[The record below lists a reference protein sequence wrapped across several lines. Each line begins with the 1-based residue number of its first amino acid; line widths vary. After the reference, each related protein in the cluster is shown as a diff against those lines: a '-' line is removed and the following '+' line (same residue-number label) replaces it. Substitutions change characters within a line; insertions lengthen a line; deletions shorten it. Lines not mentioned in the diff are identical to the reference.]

1 MFVFF
6 SIFLSKTDHL
16 KKIFLDSCFLP
27 EVEFAETNST
37 NIIPHNTVVKY
48 QCNLYYEAEGETVRS
63 CVKGTLLPS
72 FQTNP
77 LKCASKLP
85 VLNELV
91 DTYKLKKFLFLNFV
105 LLLRL

>member
-16 KKIFLDSCFLP
+16 KKIFLDGCFLP

-48 QCNLYYEAEGETVRS
+48 QCNLYYEAEGETARS
-63 CVKGTLLPS
+63 FVKGTILPS
-72 FQTNP
+72 FQSNP
-77 LKCASKLP
+77 LKCASKLLF
-85 VLNELV
+85 LNELV
-91 DTYKLKKFLFLNFV
+91 ANF
-105 LLLRL
+105 R